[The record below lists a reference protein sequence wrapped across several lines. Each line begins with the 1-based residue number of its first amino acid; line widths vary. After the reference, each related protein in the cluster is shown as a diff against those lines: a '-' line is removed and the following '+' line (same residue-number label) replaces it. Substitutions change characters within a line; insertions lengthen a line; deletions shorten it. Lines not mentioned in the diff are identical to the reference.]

1 MEEHA
6 PTHSPVLPAALPRL
20 DLESRGEG
28 PRQVKPVVVTTSSLQ
43 AGLRTHTCPQCGINP
58 TTGLVKR
65 TWQYV
70 PPWVFI
76 GLAFNIII
84 LLIMYMAGRRVVKGE
99 LSLCADCDAA
109 DKRAR
114 TVQGLSA
121 VGLVAFPA
129 LLGIPLGAILGAE
142 AGIFGACAG
151 LVSGIVG
158 MVVAHKRTK
167 PDAIRCTMIDKKSGA
182 VTLTASESFQR
193 VLAAEAPDALFPG

>member
-1 MEEHA
+1 M
-6 PTHSPVLPAALPRL
+6 
-20 DLESRGEG
+20 
-28 PRQVKPVVVTTSSLQ
+28 
-43 AGLRTHTCPQCGINP
+43 NP

-70 PPWVFI
+70 PRWVYI
-76 GLAFNIII
+76 GLLFNIII

-99 LSLCADCDAA
+99 LTLCADCDAA

-114 TVQGLSA
+114 TLQSVSA
-121 VGLVAFPA
+121 VGLFAFPA
-129 LLGIPLGAILGAE
+129 ILGIPLGMLIGPE

-167 PDAIRCTMIDKKSGA
+167 PDAIRCTLIDKKAGIL
-182 VTLTASESFQR
+182 TLSASETFRQ
-193 VLAAEAPDALFPG
+193 VLASEAPEALAE